1 MPSGHFIT
9 FSVNWASP
17 MLVMA
22 LCAVFIVAFI
32 RFCPKRLRM
41 VLHFSLQEKEIKVD
55 EDLPNFFDTILLS
68 QADELVNEEK
78 NVKDYFGIAFNDPD
92 TV

>member
-1 MPSGHFIT
+1 
-9 FSVNWASP
+9 
-17 MLVMA
+17 
-22 LCAVFIVAFI
+22 
-32 RFCPKRLRM
+32 M

-78 NVKDYFGIAFNDPD
+78 NVKEYFGIAFNDPD

>member
-1 MPSGHFIT
+1 
-9 FSVNWASP
+9 

-22 LCAVFIVAFI
+22 LCAVFIVAFV
-32 RFCPKRLRM
+32 RFWPNWHRM

-78 NVKDYFGIAFNDPD
+78 NVKEYFGIAFNDPD